1 MDSDIINTATVR
13 TAVVILYGGV
23 CSACDPEQALFIF
36 LHNGFYAVFFRN
48 LCVQKKNLHTS
59 GAFAYIRPWKLTVVN
74 IEKPLF
80 STVSEIRNA
89 CELTQRHVNGGETN
103 HPPGSDP
110 SPGLLQT
117 TRLS

>member
-1 MDSDIINTATVR
+1 MFCLRPRAGSFYFSPQR
-13 TAVVILYGGV
+13 FLCGIL
-23 CSACDPEQALFIF
+23 PEP
-36 LHNGFYAVFFRN
+36 
-48 LCVQKKNLHTS
+48 LCAKEKNLHTA

-103 HPPGSDP
+103 HPPESDP
-110 SPGLLQT
+110 SPEPLQT
-117 TRLS
+117 IRLSLIFPAGGFYSSDRLP